1 MKKTQSTRRNGIYFN
16 TENFIQMLLKEI
28 KMDKASPEVIE
39 ELSNEIAQTLSER
52 VTAVVVASL
61 GEKEVFLLQKTLED
75 HPELDEIDALSIIT
89 SYIPGLDNKILEAVS
104 DLFDEL
110 VENSRS
116 IDEKLNSVNKTN

>member
-28 KMDKASPEVIE
+28 KMDKASPDVIE

-61 GEKEVFLLQKTLED
+61 GEKEVFLLKKTLED

-116 IDEKLNSVNKTN
+116 IDEKLNPVNKAN